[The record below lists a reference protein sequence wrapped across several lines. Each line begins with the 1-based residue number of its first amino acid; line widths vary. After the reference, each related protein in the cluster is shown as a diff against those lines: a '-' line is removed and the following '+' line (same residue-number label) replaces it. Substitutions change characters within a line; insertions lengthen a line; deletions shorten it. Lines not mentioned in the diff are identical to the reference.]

1 MENCYV
7 HRGSS
12 VTVKTGKNKLSTIR
26 VDVLKSALDNKKIN
40 KRFLEILTVNG
51 FSPVILI
58 EEANQKSLIKVTLE
72 DGNYIQVS
80 HNVKFMLIDKS
91 LVKAKSLNLSHV
103 LFQRKKI
110 KQIEEI
116 EAPSGFQMFSIQMKS
131 ENKIYIDNIA
141 IQI

>member
-1 MENCYV
+1 MENCSV
-7 HRGSS
+7 HRGSI
-12 VTVKTGKNKLSTIR
+12 VTVKTGKNQLSKIR

-40 KRFLEILTVNG
+40 KRYLEILTVNG
-51 FSPVILI
+51 FSPVISI
-58 EEANQKSLIKVTLE
+58 NEVKENSLIKITLE
-72 DGNYIQVS
+72 DGSYIQVS
-80 HNVKFMLIDKS
+80 HDVKLMLINKS
-91 LVKAKSLNLSHV
+91 LIEAKNLNLSHV

-131 ENKIYIDNIA
+131 ESKIYIDNIA